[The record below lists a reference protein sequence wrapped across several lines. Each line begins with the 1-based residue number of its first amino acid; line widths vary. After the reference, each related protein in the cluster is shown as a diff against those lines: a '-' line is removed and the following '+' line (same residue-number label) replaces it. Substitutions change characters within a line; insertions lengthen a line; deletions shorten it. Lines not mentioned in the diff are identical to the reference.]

1 MLPSLFLCTANTQ
14 TQYRLAC
21 MHQPVR
27 HCQIEMFLLPPQ
39 LPCQIICVSCSGSGK
54 STLLD
59 ILAQRKTVGKLKGQ
73 VLIAGHPPTQTFL
86 RRYAGYV
93 EQFDTLIPVLT
104 VHEMLLYTAEL
115 KTSRSV
121 PLQVCMFKLL
131 VTSPWMML
139 CFRLCHKLAAGSC
152 QRI

>member
-1 MLPSLFLCTANTQ
+1 VVWQACISLSHIASMTSFCCHCDFHAKSFGML
-14 TQYRLAC
+14 
-21 MHQPVR
+21 
-27 HCQIEMFLLPPQ
+27 
-39 LPCQIICVSCSGSGK
+39 CSGSGK

-73 VLIAGHPPTQTFL
+73 VLIAGYPPTQTFL

-121 PLQVCMFKLL
+121 TLQVY
-131 VTSPWMML
+131 ML
-139 CFRLCHKLAAGSC
+139 CLL
-152 QRI
+152 

>member
-1 MLPSLFLCTANTQ
+1 MVPN
-14 TQYRLAC
+14 
-21 MHQPVR
+21 
-27 HCQIEMFLLPPQ
+27 PPQ
-39 LPCQIICVSCSGSGK
+39 ACVAFPALQQMFAQFRVACSGSGK

-73 VLIAGHPPTQTFL
+73 VLIAGYPPTQTFL

-121 PLQVCMFKLL
+121 PLQVYMSSHL
-131 VTSPWMML
+131 
-139 CFRLCHKLAAGSC
+139 
-152 QRI
+152 

>member
-1 MLPSLFLCTANTQ
+1 MFAQSGLVGL
-14 TQYRLAC
+14 
-21 MHQPVR
+21 HQPVR
-27 HCQIEMFLLPPQ
+27 YCQHGKFLLP
-39 LPCQIICVSCSGSGK
+39 LRLSCQIIWHVMQRSGK

-73 VLIAGHPPTQTFL
+73 VLIAGYPPTQTFL

-121 PLQVCMFKLL
+121 TLQVY
-131 VTSPWMML
+131 ML
-139 CFRLCHKLAAGSC
+139 CLL
-152 QRI
+152 